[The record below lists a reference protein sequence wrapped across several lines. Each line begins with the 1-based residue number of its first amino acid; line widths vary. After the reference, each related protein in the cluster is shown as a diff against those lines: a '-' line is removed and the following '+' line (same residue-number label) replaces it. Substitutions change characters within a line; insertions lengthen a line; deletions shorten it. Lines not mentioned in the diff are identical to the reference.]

1 MCEVDHVV
9 IVQFVSLYGRKISS
23 TQNIFAELKH
33 FAASCV
39 AGFLPSQ
46 HKIGV
51 SRYAYNVVG
60 AIPIVCLVPTLAP
73 ALMFPFERR

>member
-39 AGFLPSQ
+39 AGFLLSQ
-46 HKIGV
+46 HEIGV
-51 SRYAYNVVG
+51 SRCAYDVVG